1 MAKVVPEGEED
12 GEVRRQG
19 RGRCGRPCG
28 EDVSAETRR
37 RKGSR
42 CLARVWGSRFR
53 PREEVWAWTCL
64 PWLLSPAPSRLPTA
78 VGQPHRPRPE
88 EDLVRTPRATL
99 WAGGFR
105 SACPATP
112 AAPSSHRAF
121 RAPVSSCPHSASVP
135 LGWTGPPPNTPHQPA
150 LLKTMPSSGRP
161 IPAWMV
167 LASPRGSPSTR
178 TQPESKEIHCVPHTV
193 ASKSSPRSPLS
204 ATGNTTNQP
213 RPLGQPPPLQPLRPV
228 CLLNTWH
235 NPPTF
240 HPQNPW
246 GGSPAL
252 DLFCSNPFSVYF
264 SQRISLRGMCDPAA
278 THGPAP
284 ESPAALIP

>member
-1 MAKVVPEGEED
+1 MKSGDRGGGGVDAPAGRTSLLRPEGEK
-12 GEVRRQG
+12 GAAAWRGSGAAASG
-19 RGRCGRPCG
+19 RGRRCGRGRACP
-28 EDVSAETRR
+28 
-37 RKGSR
+37 GS
-42 CLARVWGSRFR
+42 SP
-53 PREEVWAWTCL
+53 PR
-64 PWLLSPAPSRLPTA
+64 PSRLPTA

-150 LLKTMPSSGRP
+150 LLKTTPSSGRP

-213 RPLGQPPPLQPLRPV
+213 RPLGQPPPPQPLRPV

-284 ESPAALIP
+284 ESPAALMP